1 MRVIAAEVEI
11 EAPETLIWDALSD
24 LESYGEWNP
33 FLTSASGN
41 IEEGARVELFIK
53 PPRAKGTYINPRIVL
68 VEEGRGFSWR
78 NNMLFPGLFDTE
90 HYFII
95 DPIDDT
101 RCRFVQGEE
110 VSGLLSIPI
119 LCLIGGATRRGME
132 RMNETLKA
140 RCEAPPDLDSEE
152 ESSLP
157 EEGDQPA

>member
-1 MRVIAAEVEI
+1 MRTIAAEVEI
-11 EAPETLIWDALSD
+11 EAPESLIWDVLSD
-24 LESYGEWNP
+24 LESYGDWNP
-33 FLTSASGN
+33 FLTSASGS
-41 IEEGARVELFIK
+41 IEEGARIELFIK
-53 PPRAKGTYINPRIVL
+53 PPRARGTYINPRVVL

-119 LCLIGGATRRGME
+119 LLLIGGATRRGME
-132 RMNETLKA
+132 RMNDALKA
-140 RCEAPPDLDSEE
+140 LCETPPLPPDSEE
-152 ESSLP
+152 EPLP
-157 EEGDQPA
+157 SEEAG

>member
-1 MRVIAAEVEI
+1 MRIIAAEVEI
-11 EAPETLIWDALSD
+11 EAPESLIWDVLSD

-33 FLTSASGN
+33 FLTSASGK
-41 IEEGARVELFIK
+41 IEEGARIELFIK
-53 PPRAKGTYINPRIVL
+53 PPRARGAYINPRIVL

-119 LCLIGGATRRGME
+119 LLLIGGATRRGME
-132 RMNETLKA
+132 RMNDALKSL
-140 RCEAPPDLDSEE
+140 CEAPPLPPDSEE
-152 ESSLP
+152 EPLP
-157 EEGDQPA
+157 SEETG